1 MRTTKYKMS
10 INGTTI
16 IEELFLTIRRL
27 ECKIEAIQNKLDAL
41 LPARQ
46 TTESEW
52 MTLKELQDYIPAH
65 PSESTVRRLISS
77 RAIPSFRLGK
87 RVLVKCSDVDD
98 WLMRT
103 KRSSTHETD
112 DSTSSFVSA
121 QKVSKL
127 HPWRQNTNLKIP
139 SVS

>member
-1 MRTTKYKMS
+1 MYEYST
-10 INGTTI
+10 INF
-16 IEELFLTIRRL
+16 EALFLIIQRL
-27 ECKIEAIQNKLDAL
+27 ESKIDYLQNKLDAL

-77 RAIPSFRLGK
+77 RAIPSFRSGR
-87 RVLVKCSDVDD
+87 RVLVKKSDVDD

-121 QKVSKL
+121 QKASKL

>member
-1 MRTTKYKMS
+1 MYEYGT
-10 INGTTI
+10 INI
-16 IEELFLTIRRL
+16 DALFLIIQRL
-27 ECKIEAIQNKLDAL
+27 ESKIDYLQNKLDAL

-52 MTLKELQDYIPAH
+52 MTLKELQDYIPTH
-65 PSESTVRRLISS
+65 PSESTIRRLVSS
-77 RAIPSFRLGK
+77 RAIPSFRSGR
-87 RVLVKCSDVDD
+87 RVLVKKSDVDD

-103 KRSSTHETD
+103 KRSATHETD
-112 DSTSSFVSA
+112 DSTSSFVSE

-127 HPWRQNTNLKIP
+127 HPWRQKANLKIP